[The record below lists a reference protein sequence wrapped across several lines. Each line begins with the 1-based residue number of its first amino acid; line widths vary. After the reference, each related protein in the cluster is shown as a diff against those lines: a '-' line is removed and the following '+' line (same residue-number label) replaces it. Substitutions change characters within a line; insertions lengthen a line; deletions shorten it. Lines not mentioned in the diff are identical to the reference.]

1 MYHKESYAH
10 HYAKKVVASWIT
22 RKWEAMRDSTHR
34 KHMTFGPLSWKINC
48 VFGPGVKEEYP
59 ILKARS
65 GALIGLSAQW
75 STYPDMSAE
84 KLRERGQ
91 KIEMVLDLVISEQG
105 KPKYGIEIVHKH
117 ACSQAKREAIRELR
131 PDFKVYELSA
141 QWVLS
146 QLVGHIPSNIPLIEI
161 I

>member
-10 HYAKKVVASWIT
+10 HYAKHIVADWIT
-22 RKWEAMRDSTHR
+22 SKWDSMKNSSHR
-34 KHMTFGPLSWKINC
+34 RHINFGSLSWKINC
-48 VFGPGVKEEYP
+48 VFGSGVKEEYP
-59 ILKARS
+59 ILKNQA

-75 STYPDMSAE
+75 STYPDISPE
-84 KLRERGQ
+84 KLKERGQ

-105 KPKYGIEIVHKH
+105 KPKYGIEIVHTH
-117 ACSQAKREAIRELR
+117 ACSQSKRETIIQLR

-146 QLVGHIPSNIPLIEI
+146 QLVGRVPSSVPLVEI